1 MSSKTK
7 QLVSDL
13 KTLRLVLAYL
23 TQYDCIT
30 FYNFVSTLRTAESA
44 MKSGGW
50 VLLDSAETLFIT
62 AKKRVMDGLESNEK
76 KDKTKDSSKE
86 TNLFEENPKWTEIGK
101 VVAEIRDE
109 LKAEQQTV
117 NDEAELEG
125 DQEGGQEKILI
136 VTRDERTARQVEEF
150 LACGSQVV
158 LGRLYNKTLGEKYG
172 RLQQF
177 PEPREVKHRGEGKRS
192 GEREKEEEQSTPAT
206 LLHAL
211 DSCQQ
216 FDTARLLEETRPRFI
231 LLADTDLAFVR
242 QVEAYQARHPA
253 PQLRVYFLLYRAS
266 VEEQGYLTALRREK
280 EAFER
285 LIAAKAEMVVPEDRE
300 GRDGDNSLLERGLG
314 KASDVIMERE
324 KSSRRGGGQQENK
337 VTAKVIVDMREF
349 RSELPSL
356 LHKRGIEIEPV
367 TLEVGDYIITPDI
380 CLERK
385 SIRHGAQ
392 ILVTSWGW

>member
-1 MSSKTK
+1 M
-7 QLVSDL
+7 
-13 KTLRLVLAYL
+13 
-23 TQYDCIT
+23 
-30 FYNFVSTLRTAESA
+30 
-44 MKSGGW
+44 
-50 VLLDSAETLFIT
+50 
-62 AKKRVMDGLESNEK
+62 
-76 KDKTKDSSKE
+76 
-86 TNLFEENPKWTEIGK
+86 
-101 VVAEIRDE
+101 
-109 LKAEQQTV
+109 AEQQTV
-117 NDEAELEG
+117 IDEAELEG
-125 DQEGGQEKILI
+125 KQEKILI
-136 VTRDERTARQVEEF
+136 VTKGERTARQVEEF
-150 LACGSQVV
+150 LACGSQAV

-192 GEREKEEEQSTPAT
+192 VEREEQEEQSAPAT

-216 FDTARLLEETRPRFI
+216 FDTARLLEETRPRYI

-253 PQLRVYFLLYRAS
+253 PQLRVYFLLYRSS

-385 SIRHGAQ
+385 SIRYGAQ
-392 ILVTSWGW
+392 ILLLSGAGSAQFGKPEDR